1 MWKKEN
7 KGLRFGLVFVRA
19 FAGFYRTMRSI
30 NNAIDKPLRCLNAKT
45 TDNSTSKLEIRE
57 QKSKTT
63 KLIFFLISKRNSLQ
77 LVSKERG

>member
-45 TDNSTSKLEIRE
+45 TDNFQIRNCE

>member
-7 KGLRFGLVFVRA
+7 KGLRSGLVFVRA

-45 TDNSTSKLEIRE
+45 TDNFELSQENKRSKN
-57 QKSKTT
+57 S
-63 KLIFFLISKRNSLQ
+63 KLIFFLKVIHCNW
-77 LVSKERG
+77 